1 MAGDAQATAQFY
13 ATARGAV
20 ACRLLRQRLVRA
32 WPSLAGLSVL
42 GLGYAGPY
50 LRSWSGEAGRCIAA
64 APMRARVGSG
74 AGSGAEAWPAWSG
87 TMTCATDESA
97 LPFHDLFF
105 DRVLLVHGLETAD
118 NTRALLREVWR
129 VLKDD
134 GRLLAVTP
142 NRMGFWAHAE
152 TTPFGTGQPY
162 SPGQVGRVLAGSL
175 FRIERRDTAL
185 HMPPLRLRLAL
196 RSARA
201 IEAGGRR
208 LLPQLAGVAITEAV
222 KDVYAALP
230 LKEGRRVMVSRA
242 A

>member
-1 MAGDAQATAQFY
+1 MTGDVRATAQFY

-20 ACRLLRQRLVRA
+20 ACRLLRARLVRA

-64 APMRARVGSG
+64 APTRAG
-74 AGSGAEAWPAWSG
+74 AWPASG
-87 TMTCATDESA
+87 GNMACATDEGA
-97 LPFHDLFF
+97 LPFRDLYF

-118 NTRALLREVWR
+118 DTRALLREVWR

-162 SPGQVGRVLAGSL
+162 SPGQIGRVLAGSL

-230 LKEGRRVMVSRA
+230 LKEGRRRVMLSRA

>member
-20 ACRLLRQRLVRA
+20 ACRLLRERLVRV

-50 LRSWSGEAGRCIAA
+50 LRSWSAEAGRCIAA
-64 APMRARVGSG
+64 VPMRARAGSAAGSG
-74 AGSGAEAWPAWSG
+74 AGPAWSG
-87 TMTCATDESA
+87 AMTCATDEGA
-97 LPFHDLFF
+97 LPFHDLCF

-162 SPGQVGRVLAGSL
+162 SPGQIGRVLAGSL

-230 LKEGRRVMVSRA
+230 LKEGRRRMVMSRA

>member
-1 MAGDAQATAQFY
+1 MAGDVQATAQFY

-64 APMRARVGSG
+64 APMRARAGTGSG
-74 AGSGAEAWPAWSG
+74 AWPAWSG
-87 TMTCATDESA
+87 AMTCATDEGA

-118 NTRALLREVWR
+118 NPPALLREVWR

-162 SPGQVGRVLAGSL
+162 SPGQIGRVLAGSL

-196 RSARA
+196 RSAQA
-201 IEAGGRR
+201 IETGGRR

-222 KDVYAALP
+222 KDVYAGLP
-230 LKEGRRVMVSRA
+230 LREGRRRVVLSRA